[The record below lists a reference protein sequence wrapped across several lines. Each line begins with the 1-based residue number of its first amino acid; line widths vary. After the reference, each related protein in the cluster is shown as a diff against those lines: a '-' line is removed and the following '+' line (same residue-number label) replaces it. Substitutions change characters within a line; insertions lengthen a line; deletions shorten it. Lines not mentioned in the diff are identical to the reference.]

1 MKRAVGL
8 ALVFFAACGGGG
20 KEVASK
26 YPPQPEGCPV
36 QLVKGTPSVPT
47 DNIGVVT
54 ATCGAEAPAEQC
66 LRELQD
72 QACKL
77 GADILWGVPDGP
89 EMKFDKQFW
98 SARAAHTK

>member
-1 MKRAVGL
+1 MKRIAL
-8 ALVFFAACGGGG
+8 ALAVALTACGGGG
-20 KEVASK
+20 KEIASK
-26 YPPQPEGCPV
+26 YPAQPEGCPV
-36 QLVKGTPSVPT
+36 KIVRGTPTVPT

-77 GADILWGVPDGP
+77 GADILWGVPEGP